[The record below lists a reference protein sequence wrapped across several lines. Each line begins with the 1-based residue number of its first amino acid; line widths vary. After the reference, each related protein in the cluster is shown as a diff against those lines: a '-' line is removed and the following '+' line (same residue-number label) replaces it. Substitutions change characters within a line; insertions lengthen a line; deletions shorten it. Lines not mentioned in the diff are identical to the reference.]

1 MALPDHAAYNYVVT
15 AHAPS
20 SVRFAVRGAFE
31 SADALNLLV
40 CKTTSFALY
49 TVGAEGLEQRGAD
62 IPIFGR
68 VVALAKVRLPPTA
81 SSSSSSSAAAASNRS
96 KRAGASWPGDGR
108 DAVVFLTERLKIC
121 LVSWSGHGGDGG
133 LVTHDMGDMRMR
145 IGRETTCGPRVLVDP
160 RGRMLAVHI
169 YDGLLRIIP
178 LSPITGKFERHFD
191 VKLDELQVID
201 LVFLHDDG
209 KNADGSDGSA
219 AQAYSSSSSSS
230 SSMLCSAFCSAR

>member
-68 VVALAKVRLPPTA
+68 VVALAKVRILPPTA

-96 KRAGASWPGDGR
+96 KRAGAS
-108 DAVVFLTERLKIC
+108 
-121 LVSWSGHGGDGG
+121 
-133 LVTHDMGDMRMR
+133 
-145 IGRETTCGPRVLVDP
+145 
-160 RGRMLAVHI
+160 
-169 YDGLLRIIP
+169 
-178 LSPITGKFERHFD
+178 
-191 VKLDELQVID
+191 
-201 LVFLHDDG
+201 
-209 KNADGSDGSA
+209 
-219 AQAYSSSSSSS
+219 
-230 SSMLCSAFCSAR
+230 